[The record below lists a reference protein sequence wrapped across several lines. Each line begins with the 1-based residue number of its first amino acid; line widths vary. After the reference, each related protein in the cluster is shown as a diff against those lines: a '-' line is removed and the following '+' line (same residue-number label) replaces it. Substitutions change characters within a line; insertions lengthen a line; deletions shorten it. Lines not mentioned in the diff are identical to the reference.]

1 MNLSIPIVVELCAF
15 SRVAMHAPANIAF
28 IDFRDAKK
36 FAQNVEL
43 RSNRLLFYSIRAP
56 FHKYCQLQFII
67 IHYALLNNRKLSINK
82 NIINSARLRSCLYI
96 LNSSNPYI
104 VKSTSRRLWSAGIV
118 NNSLFR
124 QSKVIFNYKKC
135 SKVFLLFQRTTNIAQ
150 FVFEETAPSHGVHD
164 DAS

>member
-15 SRVAMHAPANIAF
+15 SPVAMHAPANIAF

-96 LNSSNPYI
+96 LTSTILWSQPYGDCGQQALWITAFSVFGIWRNSSKSRSPWWYTYI
-104 VKSTSRRLWSAGIV
+104 EVKTPVTPLQLFSWAHSIFEK
-118 NNSLFR
+118 NNF
-124 QSKVIFNYKKC
+124 
-135 SKVFLLFQRTTNIAQ
+135 
-150 FVFEETAPSHGVHD
+150 
-164 DAS
+164 

>member
-1 MNLSIPIVVELCAF
+1 MNLSILIVVELCAF
-15 SRVAMHAPANIAF
+15 SPVAMHAPANIAF

-96 LNSSNPYI
+96 LT
-104 VKSTSRRLWSAGIV
+104 STILWSQPGEPVLSTFFWLTVLSTTVLSTKNWVFAESQFYPLLEI
-118 NNSLFR
+118 LFKIPFYPLFSQMKR
-124 QSKVIFNYKKC
+124 
-135 SKVFLLFQRTTNIAQ
+135 LLAR
-150 FVFEETAPSHGVHD
+150 FVK
-164 DAS
+164 